1 MPDVFVMILEPEIDD
16 LPLRTELLLST
27 FQITDGLKSK
37 ISRIGTDHEILA
49 SLKALALIRPLP
61 SHKVP
66 EVFDKLN
73 GI

>member
-1 MPDVFVMILEPEIDD
+1 MPDVFVMISEPEIDD

-27 FQITDGLKSK
+27 SQITEGLKSK

-49 SLKALALIRPLP
+49 SLKALALILPLP